1 MHSTATNDQPM
12 SGVGGT
18 GTIEG
23 QHAMETVQES
33 AQEQSGAASSGALGA
48 PGGLPAKLTQN
59 VFVHKLYK
67 SVSLDLAALS
77 CTDISISMLE
87 DTSISHLISW
97 SSTNDSFV
105 ITPNADFAK
114 ACS

>member
-1 MHSTATNDQPM
+1 MPQEALFQRPIPMHSAATNDQPM
-12 SGVGGT
+12 SGVGST

-33 AQEQSGAASSGALGA
+33 AQEQSGAATTGALGA

-67 SVSLDLAALS
+67 CVSLDLGGLFDYQVLTLA
-77 CTDISISMLE
+77 
-87 DTSISHLISW
+87 
-97 SSTNDSFV
+97 
-105 ITPNADFAK
+105 
-114 ACS
+114 

>member
-1 MHSTATNDQPM
+1 
-12 SGVGGT
+12 
-18 GTIEG
+18 
-23 QHAMETVQES
+23 METVQES
-33 AQEQSGAASSGALGA
+33 AQEQAGAASSGALGA

-67 SVSLDLAALS
+67 CVSLNWQDLRVTW
-77 CTDISISMLE
+77 TDIWHSMLE